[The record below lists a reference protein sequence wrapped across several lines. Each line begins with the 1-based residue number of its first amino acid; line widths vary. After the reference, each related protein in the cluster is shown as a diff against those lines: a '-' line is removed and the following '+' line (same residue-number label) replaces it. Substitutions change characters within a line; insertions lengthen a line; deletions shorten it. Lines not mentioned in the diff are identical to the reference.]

1 MKKLVYRGS
10 GQLVTAAGIVTPN
23 QIVTEAH
30 ELSQGEITSML
41 ASGHLEEVG
50 DEVLAVD
57 DKAEPP
63 AAPALP
69 FPANWGFT
77 AERLAG
83 KTLEELNILI
93 AEHAGRLKVQ
103 MPPICSTVE
112 EAVAILGSDL

>member
-10 GQLVTAAGIVTPN
+10 GCLYTAAGVVTPN

-30 ELSQGEITSML
+30 GLSEGEIKHYLST
-41 ASGHLEEVG
+41 GILEEVG
-50 DEVLAVD
+50 TEVLAVD
-57 DKAEPP
+57 DKAPKPP
-63 AAPALP
+63 APVLQ

-83 KTLEELNILI
+83 KSLEDLNILI